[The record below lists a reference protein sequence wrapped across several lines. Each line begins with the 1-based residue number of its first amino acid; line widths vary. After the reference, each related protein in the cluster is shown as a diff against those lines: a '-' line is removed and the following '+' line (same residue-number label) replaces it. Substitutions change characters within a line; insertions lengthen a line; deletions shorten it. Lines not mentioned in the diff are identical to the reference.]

1 MCEAIQAG
9 HAQIENTQVGADDDT
24 FQFQQRQRPLSKA
37 NIRLSEMRMGN
48 SSDLEKE
55 NGSCPSDSST
65 RRFARQTCTHTNLIQ
80 QHGRR

>member
-55 NGSCPSDSST
+55 KGSCPSDSST

>member
-24 FQFQQRQRPLSKA
+24 FQFQQRQQPLSKA
-37 NIRLSEMRMGN
+37 NIRPSEMRMGN

-55 NGSCPSDSST
+55 KGSCPITLPHDLT
-65 RRFARQTCTHTNLIQ
+65 PLCLGVRR
-80 QHGRR
+80 